1 MAPKPR
7 IQSKKHIARLE
18 RERRQVRLIKYVSIG
33 VVVIV
38 ALIIAYGYLDL
49 TYFQAREPVAVVN
62 GEKITTKEFQARV
75 IMQRNQLLNQYM
87 QYTQYQQFGIDVTTQ
102 LDQIQSALDAPTTVG
117 QQVIDLLIGEALIRQ
132 EAARRGITVTSEEVE
147 NFKQEQ
153 FNYYPNGTPS
163 PTVTPTQVVVTYP
176 TLSPEQLDLVTVTPV
191 VTQEPTATPL
201 PTATPDL
208 ISTPTATAVPSLT
221 ATPYTLEGYQARFD
235 EAQQSVLDVGLSKAQ
250 YNQLFETELLRLKL
264 FDEVTADVPTQ
275 EEQIWARHILVQDE
289 ETANN
294 VIERLN
300 NGEDFATLAMELSQD
315 TGSGAEGGDL
325 GWFGKGRM
333 VPEFE
338 AAAFNLK
345 VGEISKPIQSD
356 FGWHIIQLL
365 GRTTVPMTASAID
378 SARQTAFNDFLTSL
392 RDEADLVTYDDVWI
406 ERVPTRPGLEDL
418 QQGQ

>member
-38 ALIIAYGYLDL
+38 ALIIVYGYLDL

-208 ISTPTATAVPSLT
+208 ISTPTATAVPSPT

>member
-208 ISTPTATAVPSLT
+208 ISTPTATAVPSPT